1 MNAKQVILLVALV
14 IAGALKGYLHLLD
27 VAPAISW
34 TASITLLTAIL
45 WVTEALPIPATSLI
59 PFAAFPATGVLTHRE
74 AAAALG
80 SHVIILLM
88 GAFML
93 SKAIEKSGVHRRFA
107 LFMLKV
113 TGGKS
118 ASRLVLAFM
127 LTSALLSMW
136 ISNTATTLMLLPIAL
151 AILGSIDNPKLAAA
165 LLLGIAYSASLGG
178 VGTPIGTPP
187 NIIFISVY
195 QESQGLEISF
205 LEWMKTGL
213 PIVVVGIPIMALWL
227 TRGLGDLGNISL
239 PTSGRWSV
247 AEKRVLIVFAT
258 VALAWIGRPYW
269 TEALDLKT
277 IGDSTIAL
285 LGVVAMFIIPTGK
298 SNDKGQADNLL
309 DWKTASD
316 IPWGLLLLFAGGI
329 CIAKAFT
336 ASGLSEQ
343 MGQLLEFLKDVPI
356 PVLILAICLFVTFLT
371 EITSNTAT
379 ATLLMPILALS
390 GMSMGIDPALL
401 MIPAA
406 ISASCAFMLPV
417 ATAPNAIVYGT
428 EKFTIQTMAREGF
441 VLNVIVAF
449 VVAGVSYVTLA

>member
-1 MNAKQVILLVALV
+1 MTGV
-14 IAGALKGYLHLLD
+14 LKWYLH
-27 VAPAISW
+27 VMGVSSEISW
-34 TASITLLTAIL
+34 TAAITLLTAIL

-59 PFAAFPATGVLTHRE
+59 PFTAFPLAGVLTHRE
-74 AAAALG
+74 AASALG

-118 ASRLVLAFM
+118 AARLVLAFM

-151 AILGSIDNPKLAAA
+151 AILSSINNPRLAAA
-165 LLLGIAYSASLGG
+165 LLLGIAYSASIGG

-195 QESQGLEISF
+195 QESQGQEVTF
-205 LEWMKTGL
+205 LQWMKTGI
-213 PIVVVGIPIMALWL
+213 PIVLLSIPIMALWL
-227 TRGLGDLGNISL
+227 TRGLGELTGVCIPATGKWRS
-239 PTSGRWSV
+239 
-247 AEKRVLIVFAT
+247 AEVRVLGIFSIVA
-258 VALAWIGRPYW
+258 IGWVSRPYW
-269 TEALDLKT
+269 SEALNIT
-277 IGDSTIAL
+277 SVGDSTIAL
-285 LGVVAMFIIPTGK
+285 LGVVLMFAIPSGERDEKGK
-298 SNDKGQADNLL
+298 QQNLL
-309 DWKTASD
+309 DWKTAND

-336 ASGLSEQ
+336 SSGLSEQ
-343 MGQLLEFLKDVPI
+343 MGELLKFLDGVPV
-356 PVLILAICLFVTFLT
+356 PVLILSICLFVTFLT

-390 GMSMGIDPALL
+390 GMSMGIDPMLL

-428 EKFTIQTMAREGF
+428 EQFSIKTMAREGF
-441 VLNVIVAF
+441 ILNILVAF
-449 VVAGVSYVTLA
+449 VVAGVSYLTL

>member
-1 MNAKQVILLVALV
+1 MDSKNLIVLVALF
-14 IAGALKGYLHLLD
+14 ISGALKWYLHSLG
-27 VAPAISW
+27 VTAEISW

-59 PFAAFPATGVLTHRE
+59 PFFAFPLTGVLTDRE
-74 AAAALG
+74 AASALG

-88 GAFML
+88 GAFIL
-93 SKAIEKSGVHRRFA
+93 SKGIEKSGVHRRFA
-107 LFMLKV
+107 LFMLRV

-118 ASRLVLAFM
+118 AARLVLAFM

-151 AILGSIDNPKLAAA
+151 AILGATDNPRLSAA

-187 NIIFISVY
+187 NIIFLSVY
-195 QESQGLEISF
+195 QESQGQEVTF

-213 PIVVVGIPIMALWL
+213 PIVILAIPVMAIWL
-227 TRGLGDLGNISL
+227 TRGLGPLTNVNI
-239 PTSGRWSV
+239 PTPGPWRS
-247 AEKRVLIVFAT
+247 AEKRVLMIFAM
-258 VALAWIGRPYW
+258 VAVGWISRPYW
-269 TEALDLKT
+269 SKALDIT
-277 IGDSTIAL
+277 SVGDSTIAL
-285 LGVVAMFIIPTGK
+285 LGVVLMFAIPSGAKNSDGK
-298 SNDKGQADNLL
+298 SENLL
-309 DWKTASD
+309 DWKTANE

-329 CIAKAFT
+329 CIAKAFSS
-336 ASGLSEQ
+336 SGLSEQ
-343 MGQLLEFLKDVPI
+343 MGELLSFLDGVPL
-356 PVLILAICLFVTFLT
+356 PVIILSICLFVTFLT

-390 GMSMGIDPALL
+390 GMSMGIDPMLL

-406 ISASCAFMLPV
+406 VSASCAFMLPV

-428 EKFTIQTMAREGF
+428 ERFSIKTMAREGL
-441 VLNVIVAF
+441 VLNILVAF
-449 VVAGVSYVTLA
+449 VVAGVSYFTLQ